1 MKPLACESTDCE
13 GLVTWRVMWPGR
25 APVLMC
31 GACKDKALAVAR
43 GMGFELHAEA
53 IEQHGVRFLQDNALA
68 VAVLAI
74 AGFSIMYLA
83 NPGDLDDP
91 VKREEFL
98 AVIRELREGVPR
110 ERAFLVLEA
119 LNEMHPDREQLHA
132 LVEEMRRR
140 T

>member
-1 MKPLACESTDCE
+1 MRALPCESADCE
-13 GLVTWRVMWPGR
+13 GLVAWRVMWPGR
-25 APVLMC
+25 PPVLMC
-31 GACKDKALAVAR
+31 GTCKDKALAVAR
-43 GMGFELHAEA
+43 AMGFVLHAEPL
-53 IEQHGVRFLQDNALA
+53 EQRGVRFLQENALA
-68 VAVLAI
+68 VALLAV

-83 NPGDLDDP
+83 DPGDLDDP
-91 VKREEFL
+91 TKREEFL
-98 AVIRELREGVPR
+98 ATIRELREGVPR